1 MFKEHNNYNNKFK
14 EGKIMKKI
22 LVFTLMFM
30 LLVTPFTYANFTD
43 GPTGEHWVYED
54 FQILKDAGILKG
66 YPDETFRGDQSATRY
81 EMAAVTAR
89 AFSILELK
97 LSDKVDYETL
107 NKNYLDKDELE
118 KVIADSSNGEKN
130 VDEVYN
136 ALNELEKEFANEL
149 ENSNTRLTTIENN
162 VEELDV
168 EVTELK
174 KKNTELN
181 KRIKELEN
189 KHGTTR
195 ILSYLGIIAGVV
207 GIFMPM

>member
-1 MFKEHNNYNNKFK
+1 
-14 EGKIMKKI
+14 MKKI
-22 LVFTLMFM
+22 LIFTFMFM
-30 LLVTPFTYANFTD
+30 LLITPLTNAEFVD
-43 GPTGEHWVYED
+43 EPGEDHWVYEN

-66 YPDETFRGDQSATRY
+66 YPDETFRGDKSATRY

-97 LSDKVDYETL
+97 LSDKVDYESL
-107 NKNYLDKDELE
+107 DNNYLDKEELE
-118 KVIADSSNGEKN
+118 KLIADNSNSEKT
-130 VDEVYN
+130 VDEVYK
-136 ALNELEKEFANEL
+136 ALNELEKEFSSEL
-149 ENSNTRLTTIENN
+149 EDNNARLTTIEDN

-168 EVTELK
+168 EVTNLQDE
-174 KKNTELN
+174 NDELN

-195 ILSYLGIIAGVV
+195 MLSYLGIIAGVV